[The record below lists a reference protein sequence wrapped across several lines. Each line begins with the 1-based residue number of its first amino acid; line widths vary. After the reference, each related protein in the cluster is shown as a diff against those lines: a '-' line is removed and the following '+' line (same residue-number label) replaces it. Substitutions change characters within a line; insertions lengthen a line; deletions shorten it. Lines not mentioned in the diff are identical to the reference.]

1 MLYDLRKDLDVERIK
16 MRLSGCIQKGAVV
29 EFTDKSQRTPK
40 QNNYLHLVLGAVA
53 LHFGEQLEFVK
64 QEYFKRLVNPD
75 IFVTRKNDKF
85 LGDVEVLG
93 STRDT
98 SSEDMSK
105 AIDRFKRWAYDVDN
119 IYIPE
124 PGDADRLRDLEIE
137 MSKSRW
143 L

>member
-75 IFVTRKNDKF
+75 IFVTRKKDKF
-85 LGDVEVLG
+85 LGDVEILG

-124 PGDADRLRDLEIE
+124 PGDADRIRDLEIE